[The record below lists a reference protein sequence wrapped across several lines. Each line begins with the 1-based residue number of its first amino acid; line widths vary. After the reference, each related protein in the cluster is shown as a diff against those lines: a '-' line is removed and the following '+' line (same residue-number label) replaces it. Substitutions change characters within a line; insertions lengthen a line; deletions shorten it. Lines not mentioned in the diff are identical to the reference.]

1 MKQTK
6 ISKKFQKVIDFY
18 NETDQDQKIFFIY
31 TCQSLI
37 QVPIYEG
44 NKVVVYQLDSE
55 APACP
60 NGIGIQLNT
69 EQFAEKQ
76 TELEN

>member
-6 ISKKFQKVIDFY
+6 IPKKFQKVIDFY
-18 NETDQDQKIFFIY
+18 NETDQDQKIYFIY

-44 NKVVVYQLDSE
+44 NEVVVYQLDSE

-60 NGIGIQLNT
+60 S
-69 EQFAEKQ
+69 E
-76 TELEN
+76 

>member
-44 NKVVVYQLDSE
+44 NEVVS
-55 APACP
+55 
-60 NGIGIQLNT
+60 
-69 EQFAEKQ
+69 
-76 TELEN
+76 

>member
-31 TCQSLI
+31 LVGFESGWTKRDRS
-37 QVPIYEG
+37 G
-44 NKVVVYQLDSE
+44 FF
-55 APACP
+55 
-60 NGIGIQLNT
+60 GIRYG
-69 EQFAEKQ
+69 
-76 TELEN
+76 